1 VLGVGAGCCQLD
13 QSNWICAN
21 CESKMN
27 GRNNKKSDSNM
38 EAADVVGNA
47 CAPSRNRRVTDLLGL
62 VTASAT
68 LATIPQSTVPAWR
81 S

>member
-1 VLGVGAGCCQLD
+1 M
-13 QSNWICAN
+13 I
-21 CESKMN
+21 
-27 GRNNKKSDSNM
+27 GRNNKKSDSNV
-38 EAADVVGNA
+38 EEADVVRNA

-81 S
+81 RRKRGRDVALSQQFGWDM